1 MVSAFHTSI
10 DDQRIIPDTDHW
22 EDSFYDTVQDE
33 QSLTSEHPLITTE
46 EPDNSY
52 TFYTAR
58 QNAKPCDNITQA
70 FHLSI
75 DKTNFIRENQVDTF
89 LLDLSDRE
97 LYGYNEPFDA
107 FNYCTDPV
115 IQDSQISYMFTTST
129 LLRVLTN

>member
-22 EDSFYDTVQDE
+22 EDKFYDTVQDE
-33 QSLTSEHPLITTE
+33 QLLTSEHSLTTTE
-46 EPDNSY
+46 EPGNSN

-58 QNAKPCDNITQA
+58 QNAKPSDNITRA
-70 FHLSI
+70 FLLSI

-89 LLDLSDRE
+89 LSDLSDRE

-115 IQDSQISYMFTTST
+115 IQDYHVK
-129 LLRVLTN
+129 L